1 MLCLRRHIYY
11 FTFLLSLHLP
21 EKVKASAITSS
32 ALTPELIFTIKVAV
46 TVVFIIVVLKITVTV
61 LFIIVVLKI
70 TVTVVP
76 IIVI

>member
-1 MLCLRRHIYY
+1 M
-11 FTFLLSLHLP
+11 HLP

-32 ALTPELIFTIKVAV
+32 ALTPELIFTLKITV
-46 TVVFIIVVLKITVTV
+46 TVVFIIVVFKV
-61 LFIIVVLKI
+61 

>member
-1 MLCLRRHIYY
+1 MY
-11 FTFLLSLHLP
+11 LP

-32 ALTPELIFTIKVAV
+32 ALTPELIFTIK
-46 TVVFIIVVLKITVTV
+46 ITVTV
-61 LFIIVVLKI
+61 MFIIVMLKV

>member
-32 ALTPELIFTIKVAV
+32 ALTPELIFTLKITV
-46 TVVFIIVVLKITVTV
+46 TVVFIIVVFKV
-61 LFIIVVLKI
+61 